1 MEERGAEDDSQMP
14 GSGSQVGGG
23 GVIKSARGGAG
34 LDLGRVDLGING
46 VGGGGVERTLKNS
59 KCANSGDS
67 RLRSRHPLQKDRAEE
82 AAGWVAENGWCEKHS
97 GS

>member
-46 VGGGGVERTLKNS
+46 VGGVWRG
-59 KCANSGDS
+59 
-67 RLRSRHPLQKDRAEE
+67 H
-82 AAGWVAENGWCEKHS
+82 
-97 GS
+97 